1 MNLEESWNI
10 TRQHLEAARSLLP
23 SDLEEDAEF
32 GILKRFDEWLYHNE
46 LELALDELEG
56 LGELNGCTTAYWK
69 ELLAAAENMKLQ
81 KQGVRYK
88 AKLKK

>member
-10 TRQHLEAARSLLP
+10 TRRHLQAARSLLP
-23 SDLEEDAEF
+23 SNLEENTEF
-32 GILKRFDEWLYHNE
+32 GILQKFDEWLDHNE

-56 LGELNGCTTAYWK
+56 LGELNDCTTAYWK
-69 ELLAAAENMKLQ
+69 ELLDAAENMKLE
-81 KQGVRYK
+81 KQGAKYK